1 MTYYAAIDLHSN
13 NGVLTV
19 IDQTDRILRQKRLP
33 NVLDG
38 FVYELEPYRHE
49 LDSVAVESTFNWYWL
64 VDGLMDRGFPTVL
77 VNTFAVKQ
85 YEGLKRTDDGTDSFW
100 LAHMRR
106 LGILPTAHIYPK
118 EDRATRDL
126 LRKRSSLVQQ
136 RTANLLSIQNLE
148 QRNRA
153 VRRSTKEIKKLIEEE
168 IDAIYE
174 NADLSLAIKS
184 TMRITNA
191 LTEQIAIIEAQVMKK
206 ARLKKEY
213 QLLKTIWGIGEIL
226 ALAIMYESGTMSRFA
241 TVGDFVSYCRLVD
254 AKRLSNGKRKGE
266 NNAKNGNAWLSW
278 AFSEAAHFAIRNY
291 PAAKAFYDRKSRQ
304 KNQILAL
311 RALAHKL
318 ARASFYVTTRQE
330 AFDPKK
336 LFG

>member
-19 IDQTDRILRQKRLP
+19 IDENEKILKQKKLP
-33 NVLDG
+33 NLLGG
-38 FVYELEPYRHE
+38 FVSELAPYRQE
-49 LDSVAVESTFNWYWL
+49 LASVAVESTFNWYWL
-64 VDGLMDRGFPTVL
+64 VDGLASVGFPMVL
-77 VNTFAVKQ
+77 VNTTAIPQ
-85 YEGLKRTDDGTDSFW
+85 YDGLKRADDNTDSFG
-100 LAHMRR
+100 LARLSL
-106 LGILPTAHIYPK
+106 LGILPTASIYPK
-118 EDRATRDL
+118 EERPTRDL
-126 LRKRSSLVQQ
+126 LRKRSSFVQQ

-153 VRRSTKEIKKLIEEE
+153 VRRSTKEIKKLKEEE
-168 IDAIYE
+168 VDAIYS
-174 NADLSLAIKS
+174 NTDLSLAIKS
-184 TMRITNA
+184 TLRIVNA
-191 LTEQIAIIEAQVMKK
+191 LTDQITSIEAQVMKK

-213 QLLKTIWGIGEIL
+213 KLLTTVWGIGEIL
-226 ALAIMYESGTMSRFA
+226 ALTIMYESGTMSRFA

-254 AKRLSNGKRKGE
+254 AKRFSNGKKKGE

-291 PAAKAFYDRKSRQ
+291 PPAKAFYDRKSRQ
-304 KNQILAL
+304 KNRIVAL

-318 ARASFYVTTRQE
+318 ARASFYVLTRQE